1 MTSNKLRKYT
11 VSFMVVV
18 LVQIV
23 MVVAMDKSVEKMALA
38 TAGVGSETAQTGKRR
53 HKPCPLQIFER
64 KKKMLSNNE
73 PIMNRK

>member
-1 MTSNKLRKYT
+1 MTSNKLKKYA

-38 TAGVGSETAQTGKRR
+38 TAGVGSKTAQTGKRR
-53 HKPCPLQIFER
+53 HKPCPLRIFE
-64 KKKMLSNNE
+64 KKKKSFQ
-73 PIMNRK
+73 IMNLK